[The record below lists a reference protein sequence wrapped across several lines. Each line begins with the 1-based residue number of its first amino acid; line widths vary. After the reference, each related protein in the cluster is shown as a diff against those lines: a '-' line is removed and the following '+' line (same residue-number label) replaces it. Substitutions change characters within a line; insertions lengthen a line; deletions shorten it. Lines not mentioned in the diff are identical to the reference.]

1 MRISDWS
8 SDVCSSDLRPGHAL
22 PPYSLRSESY
32 GNPGVNAGAGLQA
45 SEILARH
52 HAKVDT
58 GPPKRLGMSV
68 ATFASRVFV
77 HDPSGPVS
85 GGHRYWR
92 KQESRPG
99 RDLHPFL
106 QHLFHSIFGFRPDL
120 LFVRM
125 RPSISRLR
133 AKRK

>member
-77 HDPSGPVS
+77 HDPNGPVR

-99 RDLHPFL
+99 RHLHQFP
-106 QHLFHSIFGFRPDL
+106 QHLFPPILSFP
-120 LFVRM
+120 
-125 RPSISRLR
+125 PSLPLVPISP
-133 AKRK
+133 

>member
-1 MRISDWS
+1 MAYERCISDWS
-8 SDVCSSDLRPGHAL
+8 SDVSSSDLVSGRAVAQPQRPGHAL

-77 HDPSGPVS
+77 HDP
-85 GGHRYWR
+85 RDR
-92 KQESRPG
+92 KST
-99 RDLHPFL
+99 
-106 QHLFHSIFGFRPDL
+106 
-120 LFVRM
+120 
-125 RPSISRLR
+125 RLNSSH
-133 AKRK
+133 

>member
-77 HDPSGPVS
+77 HDRSEEHTSELQSLMRISYAVFCLKKKKQP
-85 GGHRYWR
+85 HRTTT
-92 KQESRPG
+92 
-99 RDLHPFL
+99 
-106 QHLFHSIFGFRPDL
+106 L
-120 LFVRM
+120 LTT
-125 RPSISRLR
+125 L
-133 AKRK
+133 